1 MLPATLQFLITMIAC
16 AINERMQRKLDY
28 TQEEVRVLKEI
39 VAVLTGN
46 GRLSFT
52 ADQRRRLAVAG
63 KALSPEERKKCCQI
77 VKPGTIL
84 GWFRQMAAR
93 KYDSSESKVGR
104 PRKRKDIRKLVVEMA
119 LANLGWGYTKIRDAL
134 RTGLKIE
141 IGRTTVANMLL
152 EEGIEPAPERERKR
166 TWKRFM
172 KSHWDT
178 LCACDFFSVEA
189 LGAFGTVRYM
199 VFFVIELKS
208 RDVEIMGIAVDP
220 GEEWMKQVA
229 RNLTDPVDGFLRGA
243 KYLIHDR
250 DPLFSKAFIAILKA
264 GGVKSVPPGVVKCG
278 DQDPSDHGTAVA
290 GSKRF
295 EIDVTLF
302 DILMKSANF
311 ALHEHVPALG
321 RSVGADCWA
330 FEDTPD
336 MPQMNERRIL
346 ISQGH
351 NCGLIYLTVALDG
364 VAAEHAEKRWVGFKH
379 RWLELAQLLD
389 HSIAE
394 CRAPFGRIRFFGQEE
409 IGLERALLHAQ
420 IFDLARKPHASWARK
435 DRLTVIA
442 QSRRCRSSMQLPRG
456 GLARVPPLLAPDVGD
471 GVGC

>member
-1 MLPATLQFLITMIAC
+1 MLPATLQFLIAMIAC

-39 VAVLTGN
+39 VAALAGN
-46 GRLSFT
+46 GRLFFT

-93 KYDSSESKVGR
+93 KYDSSEGKVGR
-104 PRKRKDIRKLVVEMA
+104 PRKQTDIRKLVVEMA

-141 IGRTTVANMLL
+141 IGRTTVANILL
-152 EEGIEPAPERERKR
+152 EEGIEPAPEREKKR

-189 LGAFGTVRYM
+189 LGPFGTVRYM

-208 RDVEIMGIAVDP
+208 RAVEIAGIAVDP

-229 RNLTDPVDGFLRGA
+229 RNLTDPVAGFLRGGRC
-243 KYLIHDR
+243 LVHDR

-264 GGVKSVPPGVVKCG
+264 GGAKSVKIPAQSPNCN
-278 DQDPSDHGTAVA
+278 PYAE
-290 GSKRF
+290 RF
-295 EIDVTLF
+295 VRTIKYECLNHFVIFGERHLRHLIQKFVEHYMTERFHQGIGGQL
-302 DILMKSANF
+302 IRKSGPANDN
-311 ALHEHVPALG
+311 
-321 RSVGADCWA
+321 GAD
-330 FEDTPD
+330 
-336 MPQMNERRIL
+336 
-346 ISQGH
+346 GK
-351 NCGLIYLTVALDG
+351 VA
-364 VAAEHAEKRWVGFKH
+364 
-379 RWLELAQLLD
+379 
-389 HSIAE
+389 
-394 CRAPFGRIRFFGQEE
+394 
-409 IGLERALLHAQ
+409 
-420 IFDLARKPHASWARK
+420 
-435 DRLTVIA
+435 
-442 QSRRCRSSMQLPRG
+442 CRSRLG
-456 GLARVPPLLAPDVGD
+456 GLLNFYYREAA
-471 GVGC
+471 